1 MIVRPSWETTLLVCT
16 MMLTRDWIIAHIST
30 FKLHSGLTTINSQG
44 KHVPAQN
51 TILHSVCVSEWSGK
65 LHESKIF
72 CVNITPIFQYHLC
85 RKFYEEEVEKN
96 MQKLA
101 SFLVILKN
109 DHNFDGQY
117 GVFEYKWTLPNAIL
131 FTMTTLTMIG
141 YGNIA
146 PRTDN
151 GKID

>member
-1 MIVRPSWETTLLVCT
+1 MIVRPSWETILLVCT

-51 TILHSVCVSEWSGK
+51 TILHSVCVLEWSGK
-65 LHESKIF
+65 LQELKIL
-72 CVNITPIFQYHLC
+72 CKYHHSNIYHLN

-151 GKID
+151 GKIH

>member
-1 MIVRPSWETTLLVCT
+1 M
-16 MMLTRDWIIAHIST
+16 
-30 FKLHSGLTTINSQG
+30 N
-44 KHVPAQN
+44 
-51 TILHSVCVSEWSGK
+51 
-65 LHESKIF
+65 
-72 CVNITPIFQYHLC
+72 

-117 GVFEYKWTLPNAIL
+117 GVFEYKWTLPNAII

-151 GKID
+151 GKCPG